1 MKFHWHPEA
10 VAEVDA
16 ATSFYHD
23 KQTRIALRFIN
34 NLEET
39 LGRIAISPEIY
50 REVEQSIRKF
60 KIKMF
65 PYAVIYRKKDMEIE
79 IIAVMHIRRRPG
91 YWRNRK

>member
-39 LGRIAISPEIY
+39 LGRIAISPEIF
-50 REVEQSIRKF
+50 REVE
-60 KIKMF
+60 
-65 PYAVIYRKKDMEIE
+65 PDY
-79 IIAVMHIRRRPG
+79 
-91 YWRNRK
+91 